1 MGATLAFSPTLF
13 WFLSNVIGAPF
24 AFGGLYA
31 AFIVLFPLAAA
42 HAILHY
48 RLEHTDALL
57 ARGVTY
63 WLLTLIVIAA
73 LFELTNL
80 LAQNFGD
87 VLSLDDPFA
96 LSLLVLALVLIF
108 NPLLSF
114 LQRLT
119 DRLFLR
125 QQTEQGAEPPSPDGS

>member
-1 MGATLAFSPTLF
+1 M
-13 WFLSNVIGAPF
+13 SNVIGAPF

-42 HAILHY
+42 HAILRY
-48 RLEHTDALL
+48 RLAHTDALL

-63 WLLTLIVIAA
+63 WLLTLLVIGA

-108 NPLLSF
+108 NPLLAF

-125 QQTEQGAEPPSPDGS
+125 PQAEQETEPQSPDGS